1 MWWLII
7 LLILVAV
14 VVFGLISDRKRK
26 KKGLK
31 VYSEV
36 REPEEAPSE
45 PKAEDERRST
55 RL

>member
-1 MWWLII
+1 MWWMIV
-7 LLILVAV
+7 LLTLTVIVSV
-14 VVFGLISDRKRK
+14 GMVSDGKRKRK
-26 KKGLK
+26 GLA

-45 PKAEDERRST
+45 PKFEDERRST